1 MSLKRIHEL
10 SDVKSFYD
18 ENGYLI
24 IDDFISEFEANNLKY
39 LLEKHASA
47 DYNNMLNMDRYEFLV
62 AQSLEKINKFD
73 KISEKV
79 DFLEVCKET
88 SRVFRKLMFD
98 KRLVDLVEFLYDEE
112 CISLSTHMIWKK
124 AGTKYSTQSWI
135 PHQDNSNV
143 QNKSKRMITINI
155 FLDEHTKESGCIYT
169 YPKTHREGLSNVK
182 KLGTG
187 YGNTDKPGHLV
198 EVDKN
203 FKKYDVV
210 GNVGTL
216 YVQNGNLIHGSY
228 PNKTKDKTRGMF
240 SATYLPKGEK
250 FLPGAN
256 SRRRVM
262 NEV

>member
-62 AQSLEKINKFD
+62 AQSLEKIYKFD

-112 CISLSTHMIWKK
+112 CISLCTDMIWKK

-135 PHQDNSNV
+135 RHQDN
-143 QNKSKRMITINI
+143 
-155 FLDEHTKESGCIYT
+155 

-187 YGNTDKPGHLV
+187 YGNPDKPGHLV